1 MKIPQKPECPIN
13 IKDWVHYIDLGN
25 YDGCSLLE
33 ILEFIKEKS
42 GITDLNKFR
51 YFEDYEGSR
60 ISYMANRFTDDEYAK
75 LLEKYKKDLQKY
87 NEYISS
93 EEFLTKKKKN
103 EETHLKRLET
113 QRKNLEK
120 QLKKIDAQLK
130 KQK

>member
-1 MKIPQKPECPIN
+1 MKVIKKPECPTN
-13 IKDWVHYIDLGN
+13 QKDWVHYIELSD

-51 YFEDYEGSR
+51 YYEDDYEST
-60 ISYMANRFTDDEYAK
+60 ISYTANRFTDDEYAK

-120 QLKKIDAQLK
+120 QLEKIDAQLK